1 MKGVFTMIRS
11 IDVSTRVSPE
21 LAELLEAHAS
31 NPDALDT
38 ATLGSV
44 RAALATGDTGEHYDA
59 DRLHPEMS
67 ETLLAELDSL
77 IEEFGVEAPASDFLK
92 QTASEALSRIIEA
105 VMAEDT
111 RPPTLGD
118 VIEAMDDGLVAQLVG
133 EGVLD
138 EDEDDALYE
147 ELEDLIDRYGEDA
160 QAEDFIHYE

>member
-1 MKGVFTMIRS
+1 MIRS

-21 LAELLEAHAS
+21 LAELLEAHAN
-31 NPDALDT
+31 NPNALEN

-44 RAALATGDTGEHYDA
+44 RATLATGEAGEHYDA
-59 DRLHPEMS
+59 DRLHPETS
-67 ETLLAELDSL
+67 ETLLAELDGL
-77 IEEFGVEAPASDFLK
+77 IDEFGVEAPASDFLK
-92 QTASEALSRIIEA
+92 QTASEALSRVIEA
-105 VMAEDT
+105 VMEQST

-118 VIEAMDDGLVAQLVG
+118 VLEAMDDGLVAHLVG

-138 EDEDDALYE
+138 EDEDETLYE